1 MTALGCMGVYD
12 EDVIRPSVHAWQG
25 SSKPKE
31 DAAALVDGISLMT
44 TPSQSSMSFPECKTG
59 GDGSTPCNCYTDIVT
74 CGKRPK
80 NKVAVV
86 HMTNATLL
94 RSRMTPKR
102 HVRF

>member
-1 MTALGCMGVYD
+1 MDC
-12 EDVIRPSVHAWQG
+12 
-25 SSKPKE
+25 
-31 DAAALVDGISLMT
+31 ISLMT
-44 TPSQSSMSFPECKTG
+44 TPLKSIMSFPEGKTG
-59 GDGSTPCNCYTDIVT
+59 VDGSTTCNCYTDIVT
-74 CGKRPK
+74 RGKRPK